1 MSIKN
6 EINEALKNAMKAQDE
21 AKKLTFR
28 MALAAIKFS
37 EKESQKELS
46 DEETITLLQREIKIR
61 QEQIAGAEKS
71 GRTDTIA
78 PIRNEIAWLESFLPK
93 QLSEDEI
100 LEIVAATASETGAES
115 PKDMGK
121 LMGAVLAKIQGTA
134 AKSVVS
140 QIVKKYLE
148 SK

>member
-37 EKESQKELS
+37 EKESRKELS

-100 LEIVAATASETGAES
+100 LEIVAAAANETGAES

>member
-37 EKESQKELS
+37 EKESRKELS

-100 LEIVAATASETGAES
+100 LEIVAAAANETGAKS

>member
-100 LEIVAATASETGAES
+100 LEIVAAAANETGAES

>member
-6 EINEALKNAMKAQDE
+6 EINEAMKDAIKAQDE
-21 AKKLTFR
+21 AKKLTYR
-28 MALAAIKFS
+28 MAMAAIKFA
-37 EKESQKELS
+37 EKENQKELS
-46 DEETITLLQREIKIR
+46 DEETIALLQREIKIR

-78 PIRNEIAWLESFLPK
+78 PIRDEISWLEKFLPE
-93 QLSEDEI
+93 QLTEDEI
-100 LEIVAATASETGAES
+100 LKIVTETAGEIGAAE

-121 LMGAVLAKIQGTA
+121 LMGAVLAKTQGLA

-140 QIVKKYLE
+140 QVVRKYLE
-148 SK
+148 PK

>member
-28 MALAAIKFS
+28 MALVAIKFS
-37 EKESQKELS
+37 EKESRKELS

>member
-37 EKESQKELS
+37 EKESRKELS

>member
-37 EKESQKELS
+37 EKESRKELS

-71 GRTDTIA
+71 GRTDMIA

>member
-6 EINEALKNAMKAQDE
+6 KINEALKNAMKAQDE
-21 AKKLTFR
+21 ARKLTFR

-78 PIRNEIAWLESFLPK
+78 PIRNEIAWLENFLPK
-93 QLSEDEI
+93 QLSEAEI
-100 LEIVAATASETGAES
+100 LEVVAATANETGAES

-134 AKSVVS
+134 SKSVVS

>member
-37 EKESQKELS
+37 EKESRKELS

-100 LEIVAATASETGAES
+100 LEIVAAAANETGAES

-121 LMGAVLAKIQGTA
+121 LMGAVLAKICALCRSA
-134 AKSVVS
+134 A
-140 QIVKKYLE
+140 
-148 SK
+148 